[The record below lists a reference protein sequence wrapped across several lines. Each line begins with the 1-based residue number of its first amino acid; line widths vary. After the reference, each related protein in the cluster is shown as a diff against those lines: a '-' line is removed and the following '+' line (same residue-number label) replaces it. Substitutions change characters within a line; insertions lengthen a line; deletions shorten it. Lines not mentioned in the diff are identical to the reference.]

1 MRTGIL
7 QGNSSRSADF
17 LGFGTVGSAIDDA
30 ARKTAFVVVD
40 LEGAAS
46 LMVAQARSRADLSLY
61 TPTPRKSVGVNPST
75 SDSLRCMSGAILSP
89 EDWAH
94 FLRMMRHHTPS
105 PVHRRKNAALWRKH
119 TK

>member
-46 LMVAQARSRADLSLY
+46 LMVAQAMSRADLVIIYPDSAKIRWGQSL
-61 TPTPRKSVGVNPST
+61 N
-75 SDSLRCMSGAILSP
+75 L
-89 EDWAH
+89 
-94 FLRMMRHHTPS
+94 
-105 PVHRRKNAALWRKH
+105 
-119 TK
+119 